1 MFLKWLKGCVLNR
14 LEVSVKV
21 KEESWNTCRT
31 KLWAQS
37 TQQFGQHGSSV
48 GMEEQSSLCDKT
60 ADSLSPQWNE
70 SFSPQPNTKQSPG
83 NMHKRN
89 HITRIPLR
97 PSFKNIVF
105 SMFYKLY
112 GEYFQLV
119 HTFAMII
126 INPLQKQAKNNFWFT
141 LSMQRGILPSTR
153 WFNKSVKLRGQFL
166 SKGSDYVFN

>member
-14 LEVSVKV
+14 LEVFVKV
-21 KEESWNTCRT
+21 NEESWNTCRT

-37 TQQFGQHGSSV
+37 TQQVGQCESADGMGESSSV
-48 GMEEQSSLCDKT
+48 WDET
-60 ADSLSPQWNE
+60 AVSVSPQWNE
-70 SFSPQPNTKQSPG
+70 SFSTQPNTKQSPG

-112 GEYFQLV
+112 GEYFQLI
-119 HTFAMII
+119 HTFVII
-126 INPLQKQAKNNFWFT
+126 IIIPLQKQAENNFWFT
-141 LSMQRGILPSTR
+141 LHKLRGILPSTR
-153 WFNKSVKLRGQFL
+153 WFNSIGF
-166 SKGSDYVFN
+166 SF

>member
-14 LEVSVKV
+14 LEVFVKV
-21 KEESWNTCRT
+21 NEESWNTCRT

-37 TQQFGQHGSSV
+37 TQQVGQCESADGMGESSSV
-48 GMEEQSSLCDKT
+48 WDETTVSV
-60 ADSLSPQWNE
+60 SPQWNE
-70 SFSPQPNTKQSPG
+70 SFSTQPNTKQSPG

-112 GEYFQLV
+112 GSLKLGCQRQRLLISPLERGAGGVLRQTYTPLYPLFLEGN
-119 HTFAMII
+119 HKSLKFLII
-126 INPLQKQAKNNFWFT
+126 
-141 LSMQRGILPSTR
+141 
-153 WFNKSVKLRGQFL
+153 
-166 SKGSDYVFN
+166 